1 MKRHRPRRRQR
12 THAAA
17 AESAA
22 TQPSDLSRTKLAHIA
37 SKEATA
43 AATPLELET
52 DNKRIRKLTQRV
64 QAGHFLTQFA
74 AWHRQQQ
81 QQLHAATTVNST
93 LEALRVWSAFY
104 SCNQS
109 RVEIVLYATAEL
121 ERLASERS
129 VLGKGTR
136 VLKDWSKRL
145 HRDAEKAANKLRKV
159 QHTSKLIS
167 IITHMRYYGHKHRHL
182 IHTQLHK
189 HVRII
194 RTNAI

>member
-1 MKRHRPRRRQR
+1 MKRRRPRRRQR

-22 TQPSDLSRTKLAHIA
+22 TQPSDLSLTKLAHIA

-43 AATPLELET
+43 AAAPLELET
-52 DNKRIRKLTQRV
+52 DYKRIKGLTKRV

-81 QQLHAATTVNST
+81 QQLHATATVNST
-93 LEALRVWSAFY
+93 LEALRVWTAFY

-109 RVEIVLYATAEL
+109 RVEIVMYATAKL

-129 VLGKGTR
+129 VLGKGKR

-145 HRDAEKAANKLRKV
+145 HRDAEQAANKLRKV
-159 QHTSKLIS
+159 QHIPRCIS
-167 IITHMRYYGHKHRHL
+167 IVPHMRYYGH
-182 IHTQLHK
+182 
-189 HVRII
+189 
-194 RTNAI
+194 N